1 MKLELRRNEL
11 GVLIGYKIV
20 RESEDELE
28 DIERVRDMH
37 FWGHLG
43 EIKYDGRKSD
53 GRKSAPDSD
62 DTVELMFIGE
72 NFKNSV

>member
-1 MKLELRRNEL
+1 MKLELRRNEE
-11 GVLIGYKIV
+11 GVIIGYKIV

-43 EIKYDGRKSD
+43 EIKYDGRKS
-53 GRKSAPDSD
+53 APDSD
-62 DTVELMFIGE
+62 DTVELMFIGK
-72 NFKNSV
+72 NFRKPL